1 MERFMDEN
9 IKKNLL
15 LQAEEFEEA
24 YQRCARGENPYKDET
39 GRTVYHVLN
48 LPAVVNA
55 AFSCE
60 LYLKFLIGSKC
71 PGHDLEQLFQ
81 RLDPK
86 LQNEIR
92 DEVASEIQSYPLSFD
107 ELLKRAKD
115 VFKEWRYLYERPHT
129 DTYLNVYINE
139 YLIFLPLLIDAL
151 KRRAYD
157 DLPSAV

>member
-24 YQRCARGENPYKDET
+24 YKRCARGENPYKDET
-39 GRTVYHVLN
+39 GRIVYHAVN

-71 PGHDLEQLFQ
+71 SEHDLERLFQ
-81 RLDPK
+81 RLNPK

-92 DEVASEIQSYPLSFD
+92 DEIASEIQGYPLSFH

-139 YLIFLPLLIDAL
+139 YLIFLPLFIETL
-151 KRRAYD
+151 KRRAHEMM
-157 DLPSAV
+157 